1 MEDIKR
7 NEHRFSRPPLGPVGK
22 YVRLV
27 GRAAQDRELCDLI
40 ESDVGRTILRSFV
53 VNSMEDQRQL
63 QGIFKRHFRS
73 FSKPPNI
80 TKLQFQGRI
89 NLHDG

>member
-53 VNSMEDQRQL
+53 VNSMEDQREV

-73 FSKPPNI
+73 GKPPNI

>member
-1 MEDIKR
+1 MKDIAS
-7 NEHRFSRPPLGPVGK
+7 NMHRFSMPPLGPVGK

-27 GRAAQDRELCDLI
+27 GRAAQDRDLCDLI
-40 ESDVGRTILRSFV
+40 ESDVTRAILRSFV
-53 VNSMEDQRQL
+53 VNTMEDQREL
-63 QGIFKRHFRS
+63 QGIFRRHFRNG
-73 FSKPPNI
+73 KPPNI